1 MIEAQKCLTRDRIV
15 FDESGKAGQTH
26 MNENRCVERGRKDS
40 GKNVMKYARE
50 ISEWGRGW

>member
-15 FDESGKAGQTH
+15 FDESGKADQTH

-40 GKNVMKYARE
+40 GKNVMKYAR
-50 ISEWGRGW
+50 